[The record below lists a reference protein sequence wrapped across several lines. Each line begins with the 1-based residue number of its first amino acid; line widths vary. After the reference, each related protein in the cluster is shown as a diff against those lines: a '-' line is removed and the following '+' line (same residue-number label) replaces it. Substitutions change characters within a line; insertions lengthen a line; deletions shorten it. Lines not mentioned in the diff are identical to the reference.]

1 MLNMNMTLVAFLLAC
16 LVCVIHAHS
25 LHASSVPE
33 TENPS
38 LIITSINDAAD
49 SSLVSAS
56 PTPGLRREIA
66 EGSVS
71 PTSGTGSSSS
81 STSFEAKTDMAV
93 SGFGTGGVKLARSAY
108 GSDEEYI
115 AACQASCAA
124 DAACKGFVDD
134 PTDNR
139 GRKCKPKSSSA
150 GYTKPGKTLYVK
162 KTPMCPREPGYCVKP
177 NGDDQNRGV
186 TKIND
191 LNNGT

>member
-49 SSLVSAS
+49 SSLVAAS

-71 PTSGTGSSSS
+71 SGTGSSSS
-81 STSFEAKTDMAV
+81 SSSTLFEAKTDMAV
-93 SGFGTGGVKLARSAY
+93 SGFGTGGEKLARSAY
-108 GSDEEYI
+108 GSDEEYL
-115 AACQASCAA
+115 AACKASCAA

-134 PTDNR
+134 PTDRR
-139 GRKCKPKSSSA
+139 GPSA
-150 GYTKPGKTLYVK
+150 SKLD
-162 KTPMCPREPGYCVKP
+162 CAAIDSR
-177 NGDDQNRGV
+177 
-186 TKIND
+186 
-191 LNNGT
+191 